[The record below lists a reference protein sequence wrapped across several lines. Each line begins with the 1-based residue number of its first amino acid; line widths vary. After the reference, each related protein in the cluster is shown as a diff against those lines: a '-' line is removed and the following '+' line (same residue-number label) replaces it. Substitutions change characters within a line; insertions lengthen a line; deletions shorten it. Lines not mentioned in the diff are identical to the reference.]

1 MLATMFSILVIEKI
15 IQIIVSAL
23 NRNEWLKFLYQSF
36 DNFCFYLHSI
46 AYPMYFQIN
55 YIGMGLRHFHC
66 WIVSNSIS
74 IVHYIYFII
83 STAVTTNIPFL
94 SILQQLIVSTQE
106 YYGFPFLLVL
116 TILPMM
122 PTERIKEV
130 AGVLISLDPFET

>member
-23 NRNEWLKFLYQSF
+23 NRNEWLKFLYQFF

-94 SILQQLIVSTQE
+94 KHIAATNSIN
-106 YYGFPFLLVL
+106 PR
-116 TILPMM
+116 IL
-122 PTERIKEV
+122 
-130 AGVLISLDPFET
+130 